1 MNSGMT
7 IQIGTRDQLLVDL
20 AASLRPDEPV
30 RLLVILRLGGFE
42 EFTSKFGNGATEKL
56 LGVVISRLPAAS
68 GPSNFYYRPRKDE
81 LCGLISGRLDGVEA
95 ALIAAAREISETL
108 GTDGISL
115 GFGTAVLP
123 HQAGDPVEALA
134 LADSRV
140 IGVADGDP
148 MPRGSGSGSLPLGR
162 LFV

>member
-1 MNSGMT
+1 MP
-7 IQIGTRDQLLVDL
+7 IEIGTREQLLVDL
-20 AASLRPDEPV
+20 TRAVVPGEPV
-30 RLLVILRLGGFE
+30 KLLVVFRLGGFE
-42 EFTSKFGNGATEKL
+42 EFASRYGNETTATL
-56 LGVVISRLPAAS
+56 LGRVVSRLPEAS